1 VAKSSAFAIASD
13 DKSMQVPFMCMLTV
27 SFITL
32 FLLSA
37 GVELMSQPVFQAIN
51 AILIIFGMTA
61 FVDGGESQELMES
74 VAHWITGIAV
84 VLAIISMLSKLI

>member
-1 VAKSSAFAIASD
+1 MAKSSAFAIASD

-32 FLLSA
+32 FLLST
-37 GVELMSQPVFQAIN
+37 GIELMSQSVFQAIN
-51 AILIIFGMTA
+51 ATSIIFDMTA

-74 VAHWITGIAV
+74 IAQWITGIAV
-84 VLAIISMLSKLI
+84 VLAIVSMLAELI